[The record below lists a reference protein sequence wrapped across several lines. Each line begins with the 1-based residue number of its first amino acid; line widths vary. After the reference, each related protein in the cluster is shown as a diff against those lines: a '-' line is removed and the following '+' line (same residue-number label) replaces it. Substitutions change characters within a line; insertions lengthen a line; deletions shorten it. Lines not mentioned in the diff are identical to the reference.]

1 MKVRSGEIIMDQFD
15 TLVDFAQYKN
25 THHEST
31 GYLSDNS
38 LVKEHLPP
46 AIPLKHVFNMILDHF
61 GIDHGVARE
70 QAA

>member
-1 MKVRSGEIIMDQFD
+1 MKVRSGEIIVEQFD
-15 TLVDFAQYKN
+15 TLVDFVQFKN
-25 THHEST
+25 AHHEGT

-38 LVKEHLPP
+38 LVKEHLPS

-70 QAA
+70 LAA